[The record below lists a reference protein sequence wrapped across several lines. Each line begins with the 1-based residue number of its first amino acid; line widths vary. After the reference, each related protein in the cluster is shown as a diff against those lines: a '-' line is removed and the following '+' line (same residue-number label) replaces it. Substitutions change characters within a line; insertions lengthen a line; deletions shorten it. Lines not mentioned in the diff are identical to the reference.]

1 MKVKN
6 LLIATVLLLFTIP
19 SFAQQPDLALIPYR
33 HGNLWGYANPDKTIA
48 IKPAYDEA
56 GWFVGGYA
64 AVKKGN
70 KYGYINRNNKLVI
83 PYKFYS
89 AKPFMYGYFDNQGKH
104 TAGGKLVKNQDTVLF
119 AGATLRPNAQE
130 VCIDTRGR
138 VMSKCPAINENIR
151 GNRQQIVSID
161 SQKVY
166 SMVSNGTLYDKLVD
180 DYKLAGDDHTYYIGV
195 KNNLYGVINNTQDI
209 IVPFEYAS
217 IKKVDV
223 NGSVHLQVMKNG
235 LYGMYTG
242 TGATFIPVEKN
253 RLSYVKSNEGN
264 IYFIE
269 SKDGITTLRDNNS
282 QDIVSGAYTDIAYDD
297 GRGFILT
304 SNDNTK
310 GYYFLDKKL
319 IGPRYSEVRSVRGG
333 NFLLVKTKAGKTGY
347 VNAEGTE
354 FFDD

>member
-1 MKVKN
+1 MKIKN
-6 LLIATVLLLFTIP
+6 LLFAIALLFAIP
-19 SFAQQPDLALIPYR
+19 SFSQQPDLSLIPYR
-33 HGNLWGYANPDKTIA
+33 HGNLWGYASQDKTIA
-48 IKPAYDEA
+48 IKPTYDEA

-64 AVKKGN
+64 PVKKGN
-70 KYGYINRNNKLVI
+70 KYGYINRSNKLVI

-89 AKPFMYGYFDNQGKH
+89 AKSFMYGYFDNQGKH
-104 TAGGKLVKNQDTVLF
+104 TAGGKMVKNQDTVLF
-119 AGATLRPNAQE
+119 AGATLTPNGIE
-130 VCIDTRGR
+130 RCIDTEGR
-138 VMSKCPAINENIR
+138 VMSKCPAINENIP
-151 GNRQQIVSID
+151 GNRQQIVTID
-161 SQKVY
+161 SQKIY
-166 SMVSNGTLYDKLVD
+166 SMVSNGNLYDKLVD

-223 NGSVHLQVMKNG
+223 NGAVHLQVMKNG

-242 TGATFIPVEKN
+242 TGTTFIPVEKN
-253 RLSYVKSNEGN
+253 KLSFVRSNDGS

-304 SNDNTK
+304 SNDNAK

-319 IGPRYSEVRSVRGG
+319 IGPKYSEVRSVRGG
-333 NFLLVKTKAGKTGY
+333 NFLLVKTKTGKMGY

-354 FFDD
+354 FFDE